1 MAQKYTKPAAAG
13 KPTAAS
19 KPVIADEPVA
29 MLYDKANY
37 VLLAVSALIVAL
49 GFYVMTGTTD
59 IYSNAKIVV
68 APIIVLAGFGLGFYA
83 LLKKPEPKA

>member
-1 MAQKYTKPAAAG
+1 MAQKYTKPAPAS

-19 KPVIADEPVA
+19 NNEPVA
-29 MLYDKANY
+29 LLYDKTNY
-37 VLLAVSALIVAL
+37 VLLAVSALVVAI
-49 GFYVMTGTTD
+49 GFYIMTGTTD

-68 APIIVLAGFGLGFYA
+68 APVIVLAGFGLGFYA

>member
-1 MAQKYTKPAAAG
+1 MAQKYTKPAAAA
-13 KPTAAS
+13 KPVAAS
-19 KPVIADEPVA
+19 DQPVA
-29 MLYDKANY
+29 LLYDKTNY
-37 VLLAVSALIVAL
+37 ILLAVSALIVAI

>member
-1 MAQKYTKPAAAG
+1 MAQKYTKPAPAA

-19 KPVIADEPVA
+19 DAPVA
-29 MLYDKANY
+29 MLYNKTNY
-37 VLLAVSALIVAL
+37 ILLAVSALVVAI